1 MHSKWRTRSRCCFC
15 ILGLALLLSFWI
27 SGLGINLWPSRVS
40 LVDNDF
46 YELKLQDNTDLA
58 DLLSMY
64 SNVSSDEPS
73 VQSMRAGEQNG
84 LFAVSGAL
92 RLAHGALKVFTW
104 LTDAKESEK
113 VFSEHVQSCNSRRLL
128 AERGSQ
134 KLVEVSKTGRW
145 RLLGIPFS
153 FESTV
158 TVLEDWRDYKATFR
172 QKKRG
177 VMNHFA
183 GFWQVV
189 PVSAEESVVLLYTE
203 AVPGFPVPSLL
214 RRFARVVVED
224 MAWSVLKDLRDAA
237 ADSRASAS

>member
-1 MHSKWRTRSRCCFC
+1 MDS
-15 ILGLALLLSFWI
+15 GAALLRLLSFWI
-27 SGLGINLWPSRVS
+27 SGLGMNLWPSRVS

-46 YELKLQDNTDLA
+46 YELKLQDNTDPA

-64 SNVSSDEPS
+64 SNISSDEPS

-128 AERGSQ
+128 AERGNQ

-153 FESTV
+153 F
-158 TVLEDWRDYKATFR
+158 
-172 QKKRG
+172 
-177 VMNHFA
+177 
-183 GFWQVV
+183 
-189 PVSAEESVVLLYTE
+189 
-203 AVPGFPVPSLL
+203 
-214 RRFARVVVED
+214 
-224 MAWSVLKDLRDAA
+224 
-237 ADSRASAS
+237 